1 MSVIV
6 NILAAIGLIVII
18 SYVVY
23 YLYQYFENKQIQK
36 TISIMN
42 PPGSY
47 MQNTGIMCPDYWVNA
62 GVDSNGNYICKNEF
76 NIPVNNNGSC
86 NPKQMSFTPIP
97 SGQTWEYGNPNGLTS
112 MTSNDQYNFLS
123 NSAVSGSIS
132 RCSWINQCGPNTT
145 TQGIWQGVNE
155 MCNSPPPSS

>member
-1 MSVIV
+1 
-6 NILAAIGLIVII
+6 
-18 SYVVY
+18 
-23 YLYQYFENKQIQK
+23 
-36 TISIMN
+36 
-42 PPGSY
+42 

-76 NIPVNNNGSC
+76 NIPINNNSNC

-112 MTSNDQYNFLS
+112 MSSNDQYNFLNS
-123 NSAVSGSIS
+123 SAVSGSIS